1 MDQSF
6 DPNRPGDIEG
16 EVTSVAIIDPVPVGN
31 LVVDPDTQFE
41 VAVEW
46 RVLGLFTDLWL
57 NSMSN
62 DWLVQVY
69 AEAVGPGP
77 EKRIASTTK
86 SKNDFVSGPGPSE
99 RQYSVVLQVPPKT
112 LEEDFDVSDASG
124 VYKLVVTVFLD
135 SAIAGPFDMAGFLE
149 GPHFRVETAQ

>member
-31 LVVDPDTQFE
+31 LVVDPTTQFE

-57 NSMSN
+57 NSMTN
-62 DWLVQVY
+62 DWSVQVY
-69 AEAVGPGP
+69 AEAIGAGP
-77 EKRIASTTK
+77 EKRIATTTK
-86 SKNDFVSGPGPSE
+86 GKNDFVSGPGPSE
-99 RQYSVVLQVPPKT
+99 RQYSVVLQVPPNT
-112 LEEDFDVSDASG
+112 LDEDSNDVSG

-149 GPHFRVETAQ
+149 GPHFRVETAE